1 LAILFGQCSHLSC
14 NVLCP
19 VGLII
24 QRDAVKIS
32 QVLNTS
38 VAIISGLPPDLK
50 ELQDITSSG
59 LSTIS
64 NDAQYPKKY
73 CLSKVQQA

>member
-1 LAILFGQCSHLSC
+1 
-14 NVLCP
+14 LCP

-38 VAIISGLPPDLK
+38 VAIISSLPPDLK

-64 NDAQYPKKY
+64 NYAQYPKKY
-73 CLSKVQQA
+73 CL

>member
-1 LAILFGQCSHLSC
+1 MFLISVAMFCVRLGLLFDS
-14 NVLCP
+14 
-19 VGLII
+19 
-24 QRDAVKIS
+24 DAVKIS

-64 NDAQYPKKY
+64 NYAQYPKKY